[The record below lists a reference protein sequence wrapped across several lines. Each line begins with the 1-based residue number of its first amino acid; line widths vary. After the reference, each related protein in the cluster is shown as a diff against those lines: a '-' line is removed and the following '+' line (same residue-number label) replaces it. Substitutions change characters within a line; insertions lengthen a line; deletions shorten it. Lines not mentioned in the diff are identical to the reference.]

1 MGRPPRAV
9 LEEWRAA
16 GRAVSEYAAALVA
29 GVEGR
34 MAEIDAVIGSSSEGW
49 AVHRMP
55 VIDRTILR
63 VACYEME
70 SGVPVAVAINEA
82 VETANELSTEDSGR
96 FVNGVLGTIA
106 KRAAGER
113 EGEETP

>member
-1 MGRPPRAV
+1 MGRSPRAV

-16 GRAVSEYAAALVA
+16 GRGVAEYAAELVA
-29 GVEGR
+29 GVEGS
-34 MAEIDAVIGSSSEGW
+34 MAQIDATIGSRSEGW

-70 SGVPVAVAINEA
+70 RGVPAAVAIDEA
-82 VETANELSTEDSGR
+82 VSAANELSTEDSGR
-96 FVNGVLGTIA
+96 FVNGVLGSIA
-106 KRAAGER
+106 RRGDGRDGEQI
-113 EGEETP
+113 P

>member
-1 MGRPPRAV
+1 MGREPLSV

-16 GRAVSEYAAALVA
+16 GRAVSDYTVEVVTGVA
-29 GVEGR
+29 ER
-34 MAEIDAVIGSSSEGW
+34 MGEIDALIGSSSEGW

-63 VACYEME
+63 VACQELRA
-70 SGVPVAVAINEA
+70 GVPTAVAISEA
-82 VETANELSTEDSGR
+82 VHLANELSTEDSGR

-106 KRAAGER
+106 RQAAG
-113 EGEETP
+113 GPAGQETR

>member
-16 GRAVSEYAAALVA
+16 GRAIADYAAELVA

-34 MAEIDAVIGSSSEGW
+34 IAEIDAMIGSSSEGW
-49 AVHRMP
+49 AVYRMP

-63 VACYEME
+63 VSCYEME
-70 SGVPVAVAINEA
+70 SGVPAAVAISEA
-82 VETANELSTEDSGR
+82 VHAANELSTEDSGR

-106 KRAAGER
+106 RQAASRR
-113 EGEETP
+113 EGGQSP

>member
-1 MGRPPRAV
+1 
-9 LEEWRAA
+9 
-16 GRAVSEYAAALVA
+16 
-29 GVEGR
+29 
-34 MAEIDAVIGSSSEGW
+34 MAEIDAKIGPSSEGW

-70 SGVPVAVAINEA
+70 SGVPAAVAINEA
-82 VETANELSTEDSGR
+82 VNAANELSTEDSGR

-106 KRAAGER
+106 REAADGG
-113 EGEETP
+113 EGEKTP